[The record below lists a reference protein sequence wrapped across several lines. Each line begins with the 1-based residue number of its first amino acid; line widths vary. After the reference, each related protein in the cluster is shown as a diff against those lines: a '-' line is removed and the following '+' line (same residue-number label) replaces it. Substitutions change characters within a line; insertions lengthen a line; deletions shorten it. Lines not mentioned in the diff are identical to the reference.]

1 MTLDRRVVYT
11 EVSGVQEQARPTLVK
26 TAHLYSPI
34 KENLSSER
42 EKGEQLGTYI
52 DGIPT
57 TT

>member
-1 MTLDRRVVYT
+1 MTLDSVYA
-11 EVSGVQEQARPTLVK
+11 EVSGVQERSARPTLVK